1 MRVHWLQHVDFEGPA
16 AIAEWALERGY
27 ALSSTHLNYGEA
39 LPQLDAFDL
48 LVVMGGPMS
57 VNDEREFP
65 WLVAEKERVRQ
76 AIEAGKAVFGVCLG
90 AQMIASAMGERV
102 YRGAEKEIG
111 WFPVSRVTDEGIG
124 ALFPEEFTPLHW
136 HGETF
141 ELPAGAVRLAQTG
154 AVPNQA
160 FQLGE
165 RVLGLQFHLE
175 ATVESVRAMLDNTA
189 DEIEEGKPF
198 QQAAGELLK
207 GSALGAAAVRPVL
220 WRVLDRIAETGR

>member
-1 MRVHWLQHVDFEGPA
+1 MRVHWLQHFDFEGPA

-27 ALSSTHLNYGEA
+27 ALNGTHLNRGEV
-39 LPQLDAFDL
+39 LPDLEGFDL

-57 VNDEREFP
+57 VNDEREYP
-65 WLVAEKERVRQ
+65 WLVAEKELVRQ
-76 AIEAGKAVFGVCLG
+76 AIRAGKGVFGVCLG
-90 AQMIASAMGERV
+90 AQMIASALGERV

-111 WFPVSRVTDEGIG
+111 WFPVERVTEAGIG
-124 ALFPEEFTPLHW
+124 AMLPEEFTPLHW

-141 ELPAGAVRLAQTG
+141 DLPAGAVRLAQTG

-165 RVLGLQFHLE
+165 RVVGLQFHLE
-175 ATVESVRAMLDNTA
+175 ATVESVRAMLDNAA

-198 QQAAGELLK
+198 QQAAGELMK
-207 GSALGAAAVRPVL
+207 ESALGAAAVRPVL
-220 WRVLDRIAETGR
+220 WRVLDCIAETER